1 MKRAERSIVGTT
13 MFGHALVHTCALS
26 IPVLIPEWIAEFGL
40 APSTIGLSV
49 GVGYALFGFGS
60 VPAGIA
66 SDVYGAGPLVGI
78 CFAGVSLGFLGI
90 ALSPGVATLTLAL
103 AVWGIAASIY
113 HPVGLSLI
121 SRGTSRSGRAL
132 GYHGMAGNVGV
143 AVGPLATALL
153 VSAFDWRVAAV
164 ALAVPGLLAA
174 PLAFRLGPGGSPVDG
189 ESRAT
194 GSGSTAVAA
203 DGRVSVPSVVSLTR
217 RTFGGVFVLLF
228 VIVAFEGLYY
238 RGVLTFLPDV
248 LAGFTPVDAV
258 DLFGR
263 TIDPSRSLY
272 VGLLAVGVVGQYAGG
287 RLSDRIDPTL
297 GATCAFFGL
306 AVIALLFVPAATAGT
321 VPLIL
326 VSALLGVVLFA
337 EQPLFQATVARHSS
351 PDTRGASYGFV
362 YAGVFG
368 VGAAGATATGY
379 LLTYASTD
387 AVFVFLAFVAG
398 MATVTGLYLY
408 RVT

>member
-1 MKRAERSIVGTT
+1 MERTERSIVGTT
-13 MFGHALVHTCALS
+13 MLGHALVHTCALS

-40 APSTIGLSV
+40 TPSTIGLSV

-66 SDVYGAGPLVGI
+66 SDVYGAGPFVGV
-78 CFAGVSLGFLGI
+78 CFAGMGLAFLGI
-90 ALSPGVATLTLAL
+90 ALAPGVAVLTLAL

-132 GYHGMAGNVGV
+132 GYHGMAGNVGI
-143 AVGPLATALL
+143 AVGPLTTAVL
-153 VSAFDWRVAAV
+153 VSAFDWRAAAV

-174 PLAFRLGPGGSPVDG
+174 PLALRLGPGSSDG

-194 GSGSTAVAA
+194 GAGSTAA
-203 DGRVSVPSVVSLTR
+203 DGSVSVRSVVSLAR

-248 LAGFTPVDAV
+248 LAGLTTLGAV

-263 TIDPSRSLY
+263 SLDPSRALY
-272 VGLLAVGVVGQYAGG
+272 VGLLTVGVAGQYAGG

-306 AVIALLFVPAATAGT
+306 AAIALLFVPAATAGT
-321 VPLIL
+321 APLIL
-326 VSALLGVVLFA
+326 VSALLGIVLFA

-368 VGAAGATATGY
+368 VGAAGATVTGY
-379 LLTYASTD
+379 LLTYASSD
-387 AVFVFLAFVAG
+387 AVFGFLAVVAG
-398 MATVTGLYLY
+398 AATLTGLYLY